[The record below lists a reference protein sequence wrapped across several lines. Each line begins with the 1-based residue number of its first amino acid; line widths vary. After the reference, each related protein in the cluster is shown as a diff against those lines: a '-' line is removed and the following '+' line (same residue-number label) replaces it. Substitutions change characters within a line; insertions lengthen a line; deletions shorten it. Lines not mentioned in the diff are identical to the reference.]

1 MSPYLFFVFNHSV
14 FDIVFLLKVKV
25 KIVTALSRPSPA
37 VFFSQEGNGRTTL
50 CWHLGLEYIV
60 ADDVSLTSLVLKSMV
75 FTWSR
80 VPNVLPHPSKFG

>member
-1 MSPYLFFVFNHSV
+1 VFNHSV
-14 FDIVFLLKVKV
+14 FDIVFLLKVKL
-25 KIVTALSRPSPA
+25 KIVTVLSRPSPT

-50 CWHLGLEYIV
+50 RWHLGLEYIV